1 MLLRGYIGYDDE
13 KNLVNIIRKK
23 PYCVVLF
30 DEIEKAHE
38 DVLNLLLQILED
50 GKLTNSNGVTANF
63 QETFVILTSN
73 LGANIMEG
81 KGKIGFQNNSE
92 GFAKSEVIDEV
103 KRFLKPELVNRID
116 EVIVFNHLNEKDIY
130 NILNNELN
138 QLKDVM
144 RRKNI
149 LFDVSKEFKKYMV
162 GKCNYFQYGARTVR
176 REIERDVEDFIV
188 DKLINNEIKTDEKV
202 LLDVYD
208 NKKRIVQLKNQD
220 DMS

>member
-1 MLLRGYIGYDDE
+1 MRLHGYIGYDDE
-13 KNLVNIIRKK
+13 KNLVNTIRKK

-50 GKLTNSNGVTANF
+50 GKLSNSNGVTANF
-63 QETFVILTSN
+63 QETVVILTSN

-130 NILNNELN
+130 NILNNELD

-149 LFDVSKEFKKYMV
+149 LFDVSEEFKRYMV

-188 DKLINNEIKTDEKV
+188 DKLINNEIKTDEKI
-202 LLDVYD
+202 LLDIYD
-208 NKKRIVQLKNQD
+208 NEKRIIQLK
-220 DMS
+220 S

>member
-149 LFDVSKEFKKYMV
+149 LFDVSKEFKEYMV

>member
-1 MLLRGYIGYDDE
+1 MLLHGYVGYDDE

-50 GKLTNSNGVTANF
+50 GKLTNSNGVTASF

-144 RRKNI
+144 RKKNI

-188 DKLINNEIKTDEKV
+188 DKLINNEIKMDEKI

-208 NKKRIVQLKNQD
+208 NKKRIIQLK
-220 DMS
+220 S

>member
-1 MLLRGYIGYDDE
+1 MRLHGYIGYDDE

-130 NILNNELN
+130 NILNNELD

-208 NKKRIVQLKNQD
+208 NEKRIIQLK
-220 DMS
+220 S

>member
-1 MLLRGYIGYDDE
+1 MLLHGYIGYDDE

-38 DVLNLLLQILED
+38 DVLNLLLQILE
-50 GKLTNSNGVTANF
+50 
-63 QETFVILTSN
+63 
-73 LGANIMEG
+73 
-81 KGKIGFQNNSE
+81 
-92 GFAKSEVIDEV
+92 
-103 KRFLKPELVNRID
+103 LVNRID

-130 NILNNELN
+130 NILNNEID

-144 RRKNI
+144 GKKNI

-176 REIERDVEDFIV
+176 REMERDVEDFIV
-188 DKLINNEIKTDEKV
+188 DKLINNEIKTDEKI

-208 NKKRIVQLKNQD
+208 NKKRIIKLK
-220 DMS
+220 S

>member
-1 MLLRGYIGYDDE
+1 MLLHGYVGYDDE

-50 GKLTNSNGVTANF
+50 GKLTNSNGVTASF

-73 LGANIMEG
+73 FGANIMEG

-130 NILNNELN
+130 TILNNEID

-144 RRKNI
+144 GKKNI

-188 DKLINNEIKTDEKV
+188 DKLINNEIKTDEKI
-202 LLDVYD
+202 LIDVYD
-208 NKKRIVQLKNQD
+208 NKKRIIKLK
-220 DMS
+220 S

>member
-1 MLLRGYIGYDDE
+1 MRLHGYIGYDDE
-13 KNLVNIIRKK
+13 KNLVNTIRKK

-50 GKLTNSNGVTANF
+50 GKLSNSNGVAANF
-63 QETFVILTSN
+63 QETVVILTSN
-73 LGANIMEG
+73 LGANIMER

-92 GFAKSEVIDEV
+92 GFTKREVINEV

-149 LFDVSKEFKKYMV
+149 LFDVSKEFKRYMV

-188 DKLINNEIKTDEKV
+188 DKLINNEIKTDEKI
-202 LLDVYD
+202 LLDIYD
-208 NKKRIVQLKNQD
+208 NEKRIIQLK
-220 DMS
+220 S

>member
-1 MLLRGYIGYDDE
+1 MRLHGYIGYDDE
-13 KNLVNIIRKK
+13 KNLVNTIRKK

-50 GKLTNSNGVTANF
+50 GKLSNSNGVTANF
-63 QETFVILTSN
+63 QETVVILTSN
-73 LGANIMEG
+73 LGANIMER

-92 GFAKSEVIDEV
+92 GFTKREVINEV

-149 LFDVSKEFKKYMV
+149 LFDVSKEFKRYMV

-188 DKLINNEIKTDEKV
+188 DKLINNAIKTDEKI
-202 LLDVYD
+202 LLDIYD
-208 NKKRIVQLKNQD
+208 NEKRIIQLK
-220 DMS
+220 S

>member
-1 MLLRGYIGYDDE
+1 MLLHGYIGYDDE

-92 GFAKSEVIDEV
+92 RFAKNEVIEEV

-130 NILNNELN
+130 TILNNEID

-144 RRKNI
+144 EKKNI

-176 REIERDVEDFIV
+176 REMERDVEDFIV
-188 DKLINNEIKTDEKV
+188 DKLINNEIKTDEKI

-208 NKKRIVQLKNQD
+208 NKKRIIKK
-220 DMS
+220 